1 MFWRKKNKAAEQAV
15 VQEPEVIV
23 SEVIEESIA
32 PVPEAVGEETSIP
45 NEIPTV
51 EEPVSE
57 EPVVEET
64 VVEEPVVE
72 ETVVEEPVVEET
84 VVEEAAV
91 EEAPVEL
98 VKVELPKRTLTQ
110 GFKAVFS
117 RIKFDVENLE
127 ELEDVLIQADFGVQ
141 AAEDIVSE
149 VKSRAKRAGAR
160 TEAELKQ
167 ILTELL
173 SEKLNRTDSALN
185 LDSGEQPYVILVV
198 GVNGAGKTTTIG
210 KLANYLVEGGAKVTL
225 GAADTFRAAAVEQL
239 ETWASRSSSEIVKPN
254 IEGQDPAAVAYEA
267 VEKAIA
273 NGSDVLIIDTAG
285 RLQNK
290 QGLMDELGKI
300 RRVIEKQLPISEVL
314 LVLDSTTG
322 QNAMTQAKAFTEVA
336 AVTGIALTKLDG
348 SAKGGIV
355 YAIQDQLD
363 IPVKLVG
370 VGEGINDFGFFDAKD
385 FASGLVGG
393 K

>member
-1 MFWRKKNKAAEQAV
+1 MFWRKKDKAADQAV
-15 VQEPEVIV
+15 AVEPDVLAPEVIQDNQ
-23 SEVIEESIA
+23 VIEK
-32 PVPEAVGEETSIP
+32 PVEV
-45 NEIPTV
+45 PTQ
-51 EEPVSE
+51 
-57 EPVVEET
+57 
-64 VVEEPVVE
+64 
-72 ETVVEEPVVEET
+72 
-84 VVEEAAV
+84 
-91 EEAPVEL
+91 EL
-98 VKVELPKRTLTQ
+98 VKVELPKRNLTK

-127 ELEDVLIQADFGVQ
+127 ELEDVLIQADFGVS
-141 AAEDIVSE
+141 ASENIVSE
-149 VKSRAKRAGAR
+149 VKARAKKVGAR
-160 TEAELKQ
+160 TEPELKS

-173 SEKLNRTDSALN
+173 TERLSRTDTSLN
-185 LDSGEQPYVILVV
+185 LDSGKQPYVILVV

-239 ETWASRSSSEIVKPN
+239 ETWATRSNSSIVKPVS
-254 IEGQDPAAVAYEA
+254 EGQDPAAVAYEA
-267 VEKAIA
+267 VEQAIA

-322 QNAMTQAKAFTEVA
+322 QNAMTQAKAFTAVA
-336 AVTGIALTKLDG
+336 SVTGIALTKLDG

-355 YAIQDQLD
+355 YAIQDQLN

-370 VGEGINDFGFFDAKD
+370 VGEGINDFGFFDAKE
-385 FASGLVGG
+385 FAIGLVGEN
-393 K
+393 

>member
-1 MFWRKKNKAAEQAV
+1 MFWRKKDKAADAPVVAEK
-15 VQEPEVIV
+15 VQEPEVLV
-23 SEVIEESIA
+23 EEVIETSTEVVLDNPVIA
-32 PVPEAVGEETSIP
+32 EPI
-45 NEIPTV
+45 V
-51 EEPVSE
+51 EQASQ
-57 EPVVEET
+57 
-64 VVEEPVVE
+64 
-72 ETVVEEPVVEET
+72 
-84 VVEEAAV
+84 
-91 EEAPVEL
+91 EL
-98 VKVELPKRTLTQ
+98 VKVELPKRNLTK

-127 ELEDVLIQADFGVQ
+127 ELEDVLIQADFGLA
-141 AAEDIVSE
+141 AAENLVAE
-149 VKSRAKRAGAR
+149 VKARAKRASAR
-160 TEAELKQ
+160 TESELKQ
-167 ILTELL
+167 ILTDLL
-173 SEKLNRTDSALN
+173 TEKMTRKDSALN
-185 LDSGEQPYVILVV
+185 LDSGKQPYVILVV

-225 GAADTFRAAAVEQL
+225 GAADTFRAAAVDQL
-239 ETWASRSSSEIVKPN
+239 ETWASRSGSEIVKPVS
-254 IEGQDPAAVAYEA
+254 EGQDPAAVSYEA

-300 RRVIEKQLPISEVL
+300 RRVIEKNLSISEVL

-355 YAIQDQLD
+355 YAIQDHLN

-370 VGEGINDFGFFDAKD
+370 VGEGINDFGFFDAKE
-385 FASGLVGG
+385 FAIGLVGEN
-393 K
+393 

>member
-1 MFWRKKNKAAEQAV
+1 MFWRKKDNAADQ
-15 VQEPEVIV
+15 
-23 SEVIEESIA
+23 
-32 PVPEAVGEETSIP
+32 
-45 NEIPTV
+45 
-51 EEPVSE
+51 
-57 EPVVEET
+57 
-64 VVEEPVVE
+64 
-72 ETVVEEPVVEET
+72 
-84 VVEEAAV
+84 VVEEAIVQEAEVTEEVVVETPAV
-91 EEAPVEL
+91 AATQDL
-98 VKVELPKRTLTQ
+98 VAVELPKRNLTK
-110 GFKAVFS
+110 GFKSVFS

-127 ELEDVLIQADFGVQ
+127 ELEDVLIQADFGVG
-141 AAEDIVSE
+141 AAEQIVAE
-149 VKSRAKRAGAR
+149 VKTRAKKAGSR
-160 TEAELKQ
+160 SEAELKI

-173 SEKLNRTDSALN
+173 TEKMTRADSSLN
-185 LDSGEQPYVILVV
+185 LDSGKQPYVILVV

-239 ETWASRSSSEIVKPN
+239 ETWAQRSNSEIVKPVT
-254 IEGQDPAAVAYEA
+254 EGQDPAAVAFEA
-267 VEKAIA
+267 VEKAVA

-300 RRVIEKQLPISEVL
+300 RRVIEKNLPISEVL

-336 AVTGIALTKLDG
+336 SVTGIALTKLDG

-355 YAIQDQLD
+355 YAIQDQLN

-370 VGEGINDFGFFDAKD
+370 VGEGINDFGFFDAKE
-385 FASGLVGG
+385 FAIGLVGEN
-393 K
+393 

>member
-1 MFWRKKNKAAEQAV
+1 MFWRKKNKAAEQPV
-15 VQEPEVIV
+15 VQEPQVIV

-32 PVPEAVGEETSIP
+32 PVPEAVLEETSIP
-45 NEIPTV
+45 NEIPTF
-51 EEPVSE
+51 E

-64 VVEEPVVE
+64 IVEEPVFEEPVVE
-72 ETVVEEPVVEET
+72 EV
-84 VVEEAAV
+84 AV

-173 SEKLNRTDSALN
+173 SEKLSRTDASLN
-185 LDSGEQPYVILVV
+185 LDSGAQPYVILVV

-239 ETWASRSSSEIVKPN
+239 ETWASRSNSEIVKPN

-385 FASGLVGG
+385 FSSGLVGE

>member
-1 MFWRKKNKAAEQAV
+1 MFWRKKDKAAAPAV
-15 VQEPEVIV
+15 EEVIVQEPEVIAE
-23 SEVIEESIA
+23 EVVAEE
-32 PVPEAVGEETSIP
+32 
-45 NEIPTV
+45 
-51 EEPVSE
+51 
-57 EPVVEET
+57 VVE
-64 VVEEPVVE
+64 VH
-72 ETVVEEPVVEET
+72 
-84 VVEEAAV
+84 EEAAIV
-91 EEAPVEL
+91 EEIVVPEPAEL
-98 VKVELPKRTLTQ
+98 VKVELPKRNLTK

-117 RIKFDVENLE
+117 RIKFDVENLDDLE
-127 ELEDVLIQADFGVQ
+127 EVLIQADFGVE
-141 AAEDIVSE
+141 AAEEIVAS
-149 VKSRAKRAGAR
+149 VKVRAKKNGSK
-160 TEAELKQ
+160 TEAELKAV
-167 ILTELL
+167 LTELL
-173 SEKLNRTDSALN
+173 TEKMTRTDASLN
-185 LDSGEQPYVILVV
+185 LDSGAQPYVILVV

-210 KLANYLVEGGAKVTL
+210 KLSNYLVEGGAKVTL

-239 ETWASRSSSEIVKPN
+239 ETWATRSKSEIVKPTV
-254 IEGQDPAAVAYEA
+254 EGQDPAAVAYEA
-267 VEKAIA
+267 VERAIA

-355 YAIQDQLD
+355 YAIQDQLN

-370 VGEGINDFGFFDAKD
+370 VGEGIEDFGFFDAKE
-385 FASGLVGG
+385 FAIGLVGER
-393 K
+393 

>member
-1 MFWRKKNKAAEQAV
+1 MAGLKFWRKKDQAADQAVEEQV
-15 VQEPEVIV
+15 VQEIEVL
-23 SEVIEESIA
+23 
-32 PVPEAVGEETSIP
+32 
-45 NEIPTV
+45 V
-51 EEPVSE
+51 EGKSQ
-57 EPVVEET
+57 
-64 VVEEPVVE
+64 
-72 ETVVEEPVVEET
+72 
-84 VVEEAAV
+84 
-91 EEAPVEL
+91 EL
-98 VKVELPKRTLTQ
+98 VQVELPKRNLTK

-127 ELEDVLIQADFGVQ
+127 ELEEVLIQADFGVS
-141 AAEDIVSE
+141 AAEAVVAE
-149 VKSRAKRAGAR
+149 VKVRAKKSGAR
-160 TEAELKQ
+160 TESELKA

-173 SEKLNRTDSALN
+173 TEKMTRSDAALN
-185 LDSGEQPYVILVV
+185 LDSGKQPYVILVV

-239 ETWASRSSSEIVKPN
+239 ETWATRSNSSIVKPVS
-254 IEGQDPAAVAYEA
+254 EGQDPAAVAYEA
-267 VEKAIA
+267 VEQAIA

-336 AVTGIALTKLDG
+336 SVTGIALTKLDG

-355 YAIQDQLD
+355 YAIQDQLN

-370 VGEGINDFGFFDAKD
+370 VGEGINDFGFFDAKE
-385 FASGLVGG
+385 FAIGLVGEN
-393 K
+393 

>member
-1 MFWRKKNKAAEQAV
+1 MFWRKKDKAAEQV
-15 VQEPEVIV
+15 VEEVIV
-23 SEVIEESIA
+23 QESEVID
-32 PVPEAVGEETSIP
+32 
-45 NEIPTV
+45 
-51 EEPVSE
+51 
-57 EPVVEET
+57 T
-64 VVEEPVVE
+64 VVETPAIEPV
-72 ETVVEEPVVEET
+72 
-84 VVEEAAV
+84 AV
-91 EEAPVEL
+91 TQDL
-98 VKVELPKRTLTQ
+98 VAVELPKRNLSK
-110 GFKAVFS
+110 GFKSVFS

-127 ELEDVLIQADFGVQ
+127 ELEDVLIQADFGVG
-141 AAEDIVSE
+141 AAEQIVAE
-149 VKSRAKRAGAR
+149 VKTRAKKSGAR
-160 TEAELKQ
+160 SEAELKT

-173 SEKLNRTDSALN
+173 TEKMTRADSSLN
-185 LDSGEQPYVILVV
+185 LDSGKQPYVILVV

-239 ETWASRSSSEIVKPN
+239 ETWAQRSNSDIVKPVT
-254 IEGQDPAAVAYEA
+254 EGQDPAAVAFEA
-267 VEKAIA
+267 VEKAVA

-300 RRVIEKQLPISEVL
+300 RRVIEKNLPISEVL

-336 AVTGIALTKLDG
+336 SVTGIALTKLDG

-355 YAIQDQLD
+355 YAIQDQLN

-370 VGEGINDFGFFDAKD
+370 VGEGINDFGFFDAKE
-385 FASGLVGG
+385 FATGLVGEN
-393 K
+393 

>member
-1 MFWRKKNKAAEQAV
+1 MAGLKFWRKKDQAADQAVEEQV
-15 VQEPEVIV
+15 VQEQEVLV
-23 SEVIEESIA
+23 
-32 PVPEAVGEETSIP
+32 EAV
-45 NEIPTV
+45 V
-51 EEPVSE
+51 
-57 EPVVEET
+57 
-64 VVEEPVVE
+64 
-72 ETVVEEPVVEET
+72 
-84 VVEEAAV
+84 EAA
-91 EEAPVEL
+91 PQEL
-98 VKVELPKRTLTQ
+98 VKVELPKRNLTK

-127 ELEDVLIQADFGVQ
+127 ELEDVLIQADFGIQ
-141 AAEDIVSE
+141 AAEDIVTE
-149 VKSRAKRAGAR
+149 VKARAKKVGAR
-160 TEAELKQ
+160 TEPELKA

-173 SEKLNRTDSALN
+173 TEKLSRTDAALN
-185 LDSGEQPYVILVV
+185 LDSGKQPYVILVV

-239 ETWASRSSSEIVKPN
+239 ETWAQRSNSEIVKPVT
-254 IEGQDPAAVAYEA
+254 EGQDPAAVAFEA
-267 VEKAIA
+267 VEKAVA

-300 RRVIEKQLPISEVL
+300 RRVIEKNLPISEVL

-336 AVTGIALTKLDG
+336 SVTGIALTKLDG

-355 YAIQDQLD
+355 YAIQDQLN

-370 VGEGINDFGFFDAKD
+370 VGEGINDFGFFDAKE
-385 FASGLVGG
+385 FAIGLVGEN
-393 K
+393 

>member
-1 MFWRKKNKAAEQAV
+1 MFWRKKDKAADQV
-15 VQEPEVIV
+15 VEEVIV
-23 SEVIEESIA
+23 QEAEVNDTF
-32 PVPEAVGEETSIP
+32 VET
-45 NEIPTV
+45 PTV
-51 EEPVSE
+51 EP
-57 EPVVEET
+57 ET
-64 VVEEPVVE
+64 VYQD
-72 ETVVEEPVVEET
+72 
-84 VVEEAAV
+84 
-91 EEAPVEL
+91 L
-98 VKVELPKRTLTQ
+98 VAVELPKRNLTK
-110 GFKAVFS
+110 GFKSVFS

-127 ELEDVLIQADFGVQ
+127 ELEDVLIQADFGVG
-141 AAEDIVSE
+141 AAEQIVAE
-149 VKSRAKRAGAR
+149 VKTRAKKAGAR
-160 TEAELKQ
+160 SEAELKT

-173 SEKLNRTDSALN
+173 TEKMTRADSSLN
-185 LDSGEQPYVILVV
+185 LDSGKQPYVILVV

-239 ETWASRSSSEIVKPN
+239 ETWAHRSNSEIVKPVT
-254 IEGQDPAAVAYEA
+254 EGQDPAAVAFEA
-267 VEKAIA
+267 VEKAVA

-300 RRVIEKQLPISEVL
+300 RRVIEKNLPISEVL

-336 AVTGIALTKLDG
+336 SVTGIALTKLDG

-355 YAIQDQLD
+355 YAIQDQLN

-370 VGEGINDFGFFDAKD
+370 VGEGINDFGFFDAKE
-385 FASGLVGG
+385 FAIGLVGEN
-393 K
+393 

>member
-1 MFWRKKNKAAEQAV
+1 LAGLKFWRKKDQAADQAVEEQV
-15 VQEPEVIV
+15 VQEQEVLV
-23 SEVIEESIA
+23 EALVEV
-32 PVPEAVGEETSIP
+32 
-45 NEIPTV
+45 
-51 EEPVSE
+51 EPQ
-57 EPVVEET
+57 
-64 VVEEPVVE
+64 
-72 ETVVEEPVVEET
+72 
-84 VVEEAAV
+84 
-91 EEAPVEL
+91 EL
-98 VKVELPKRTLTQ
+98 VKVELPKRNLSK

-127 ELEDVLIQADFGVQ
+127 ELEDVLIQADFGIQ
-141 AAEDIVSE
+141 ASEDIVSE
-149 VKSRAKRAGAR
+149 VKARAKRAGAR
-160 TEAELKQ
+160 TESELKA

-173 SEKLNRTDSALN
+173 TEKLSRTDAALN
-185 LDSGEQPYVILVV
+185 LDSGKQPYVILVV

-239 ETWASRSSSEIVKPN
+239 ETWATRSNSEIVKPVT
-254 IEGQDPAAVAYEA
+254 EGQDPAAVAYET

-336 AVTGIALTKLDG
+336 SVTGIALTKLDG

-355 YAIQDQLD
+355 YAIQDQLN

-370 VGEGINDFGFFDAKD
+370 VGEGINDFGFFDAKE
-385 FASGLVGG
+385 FAIGLVGEN
-393 K
+393 

>member
-1 MFWRKKNKAAEQAV
+1 MFWRKKDKAATPAVEEVV
-15 VQEPEVIV
+15 VQEPEVIAEQV
-23 SEVIEESIA
+23 VAEEVVEVHEEPAIIEEVI
-32 PVPEAVGEETSIP
+32 VPE
-45 NEIPTV
+45 PT
-51 EEPVSE
+51 
-57 EPVVEET
+57 
-64 VVEEPVVE
+64 
-72 ETVVEEPVVEET
+72 
-84 VVEEAAV
+84 
-91 EEAPVEL
+91 EL
-98 VKVELPKRTLTQ
+98 VKVDLPKRNLSK

-117 RIKFDVENLE
+117 RIKFDVENLDDLE
-127 ELEDVLIQADFGVQ
+127 EVLIQADFGVE
-141 AAEDIVSE
+141 AAEEIVAA
-149 VKSRAKRAGAR
+149 VKERAKKNGSK
-160 TEAELKQ
+160 TEAELKTV
-167 ILTELL
+167 LTELL
-173 SEKLNRTDSALN
+173 TEKMTRADAALN
-185 LDSGEQPYVILVV
+185 LDSGAQPYVILVV

-210 KLANYLVEGGAKVTL
+210 KLSNYLVEGGAKVTL

-239 ETWASRSSSEIVKPN
+239 ETWAARSNSEIVKPTV
-254 IEGQDPAAVAYEA
+254 EGQDPAAVAYEA

-355 YAIQDQLD
+355 YAIQDQLN

-370 VGEGINDFGFFDAKD
+370 VGEGIEDFGFFDAKE
-385 FASGLVGG
+385 FAIGLVGER
-393 K
+393 

>member
-1 MFWRKKNKAAEQAV
+1 MFWRKKDNAADQ
-15 VQEPEVIV
+15 
-23 SEVIEESIA
+23 
-32 PVPEAVGEETSIP
+32 
-45 NEIPTV
+45 
-51 EEPVSE
+51 
-57 EPVVEET
+57 
-64 VVEEPVVE
+64 
-72 ETVVEEPVVEET
+72 
-84 VVEEAAV
+84 VVEEAIVQELEVTEEVVV
-91 EEAPVEL
+91 ETPSVAATQDL
-98 VKVELPKRTLTQ
+98 VAVELPKRNLTK
-110 GFKAVFS
+110 GFKSVFS

-127 ELEDVLIQADFGVQ
+127 ELEDVLIQADFGVG
-141 AAEDIVSE
+141 AAEQIVAE
-149 VKSRAKRAGAR
+149 VKTRAKKAGAR
-160 TEAELKQ
+160 SEAELKT

-173 SEKLNRTDSALN
+173 TEKMTRADSSLN
-185 LDSGEQPYVILVV
+185 LDSGKQPYVILVV

-239 ETWASRSSSEIVKPN
+239 ETWAQRSNSEIVKPVT
-254 IEGQDPAAVAYEA
+254 EGQDPAAVAFEA
-267 VEKAIA
+267 VEKAVA

-300 RRVIEKQLPISEVL
+300 RRVIEKNLPISEVL

-336 AVTGIALTKLDG
+336 SVTGIALTKLDG

-355 YAIQDQLD
+355 YAIQDQLN

-370 VGEGINDFGFFDAKD
+370 VGEGINDFGFFDAKE
-385 FASGLVGG
+385 FAIGLVGEN
-393 K
+393 

>member
-1 MFWRKKNKAAEQAV
+1 MFWRKKDKAATPAVEEVV
-15 VQEPEVIV
+15 VQEPEVIAEQV
-23 SEVIEESIA
+23 VAEEVVEVHEEPAIIEEVI
-32 PVPEAVGEETSIP
+32 VPE
-45 NEIPTV
+45 PT
-51 EEPVSE
+51 
-57 EPVVEET
+57 
-64 VVEEPVVE
+64 
-72 ETVVEEPVVEET
+72 
-84 VVEEAAV
+84 
-91 EEAPVEL
+91 EL
-98 VKVELPKRTLTQ
+98 VKVDLPKRNLSK

-117 RIKFDVENLE
+117 RIKFDVENLDDLE
-127 ELEDVLIQADFGVQ
+127 EVLIQADFGVE
-141 AAEDIVSE
+141 AAEEIVAA
-149 VKSRAKRAGAR
+149 VKERAKKNGSK
-160 TEAELKQ
+160 TEAELKTV
-167 ILTELL
+167 LTELL
-173 SEKLNRTDSALN
+173 TEKMTRTDAALN
-185 LDSGEQPYVILVV
+185 LDSGAQPYVILVV

-210 KLANYLVEGGAKVTL
+210 KLSNYLVEGGAKVTL

-239 ETWASRSSSEIVKPN
+239 ETWATRSNSEIVKPTV
-254 IEGQDPAAVAYEA
+254 EGQDPAAVAYEA

-355 YAIQDQLD
+355 YAIQDQLN

-370 VGEGINDFGFFDAKD
+370 VGEGIEDFGFFDAKE
-385 FASGLVGG
+385 FAIGLVGER
-393 K
+393 

>member
-1 MFWRKKNKAAEQAV
+1 MAGLKFWRKKDQAANQAVEEQV
-15 VQEPEVIV
+15 VQEQVVQEQEVLV
-23 SEVIEESIA
+23 EALVEV
-32 PVPEAVGEETSIP
+32 
-45 NEIPTV
+45 
-51 EEPVSE
+51 EPQ
-57 EPVVEET
+57 
-64 VVEEPVVE
+64 
-72 ETVVEEPVVEET
+72 
-84 VVEEAAV
+84 
-91 EEAPVEL
+91 EL
-98 VKVELPKRTLTQ
+98 VKVELPKRNLSK

-127 ELEDVLIQADFGVQ
+127 ELEDVLIQADFGIQ

-149 VKSRAKRAGAR
+149 VKARAKRAGAR
-160 TEAELKQ
+160 TESELKA

-173 SEKLNRTDSALN
+173 TEKLSRTDAALN
-185 LDSGEQPYVILVV
+185 LDSGKQPYVILVV

-239 ETWASRSSSEIVKPN
+239 ETWATRSNSEIVKPVT
-254 IEGQDPAAVAYEA
+254 EGQDPAAVAYET
-267 VEKAIA
+267 VQKAIA

-336 AVTGIALTKLDG
+336 SVTGIALTKLDG

-355 YAIQDQLD
+355 YAIQDQLN

-370 VGEGINDFGFFDAKD
+370 VGEGINDFGFFDAKE
-385 FASGLVGG
+385 FAIGLVGEN
-393 K
+393 

>member
-1 MFWRKKNKAAEQAV
+1 MAGLKFWRKKDQAADQAVEEQV
-15 VQEPEVIV
+15 VQEQEVLV
-23 SEVIEESIA
+23 EAGVEVA
-32 PVPEAVGEETSIP
+32 PQ
-45 NEIPTV
+45 
-51 EEPVSE
+51 
-57 EPVVEET
+57 
-64 VVEEPVVE
+64 
-72 ETVVEEPVVEET
+72 
-84 VVEEAAV
+84 
-91 EEAPVEL
+91 EL
-98 VKVELPKRTLTQ
+98 VKVELPKRNLSK

-127 ELEDVLIQADFGVQ
+127 ELEEVLIQADFGVG
-141 AAEDIVSE
+141 AAEQIVAE
-149 VKSRAKRAGAR
+149 VKTRAKKAGSR
-160 TEAELKQ
+160 SEAELKT

-173 SEKLNRTDSALN
+173 TEKMTRADSSLN
-185 LDSGEQPYVILVV
+185 LDSGKQPYVILVV

-239 ETWASRSSSEIVKPN
+239 ETWAQRSNSEIVKPVT
-254 IEGQDPAAVAYEA
+254 EGQDPAAVAFEA
-267 VEKAIA
+267 VEKAVA

-300 RRVIEKQLPISEVL
+300 RRVIEKNLPISEVL

-336 AVTGIALTKLDG
+336 SVTGIALTKLDG

-355 YAIQDQLD
+355 YAIQDQLN

-370 VGEGINDFGFFDAKD
+370 VGEGINDFGFFDAKE
-385 FASGLVGG
+385 FSIGLVGEN
-393 K
+393 

>member
-1 MFWRKKNKAAEQAV
+1 MAGLKFWRKKDQAADQAV
-15 VQEPEVIV
+15 AVEPEVIETE
-23 SEVIEESIA
+23 EVLETQI
-32 PVPEAVGEETSIP
+32 PVADVITPE
-45 NEIPTV
+45 
-51 EEPVSE
+51 
-57 EPVVEET
+57 
-64 VVEEPVVE
+64 
-72 ETVVEEPVVEET
+72 
-84 VVEEAAV
+84 
-91 EEAPVEL
+91 EL
-98 VKVELPKRTLTQ
+98 VKVELPKRNLSK

-127 ELEDVLIQADFGVQ
+127 ELEDVLIQADFGV
-141 AAEDIVSE
+141 AASETIVSE
-149 VKSRAKRAGAR
+149 VKAMAKKSGAK
-160 TEAELKQ
+160 TETELKG

-173 SEKLNRTDSALN
+173 TQKLSRTDASLN
-185 LDSGEQPYVILVV
+185 LDSGTQPYVILVV

-239 ETWASRSSSEIVKPN
+239 ETWAIRSGSEIVKPVS
-254 IEGQDPAAVAYEA
+254 EGQDPAAVAYET
-267 VEKAIA
+267 VERAIA

-336 AVTGIALTKLDG
+336 SVTGIALTKLDG
-348 SAKGGIV
+348 SARGGIV
-355 YAIQDQLD
+355 YAIQDQLN

-370 VGEGINDFGFFDAKD
+370 VGEGINDFGFFDAKE
-385 FASGLVGG
+385 FAIGLVGEN
-393 K
+393 

>member
-1 MFWRKKNKAAEQAV
+1 MFWRKKDKAATPAV
-15 VQEPEVIV
+15 EEVIVQEPEVIAQ
-23 SEVIEESIA
+23 EVVAEEIVEVHEEPA
-32 PVPEAVGEETSIP
+32 IVEGIVVPE
-45 NEIPTV
+45 PT
-51 EEPVSE
+51 
-57 EPVVEET
+57 
-64 VVEEPVVE
+64 
-72 ETVVEEPVVEET
+72 
-84 VVEEAAV
+84 
-91 EEAPVEL
+91 EL
-98 VKVELPKRTLTQ
+98 VKVELPKRNLSK

-117 RIKFDVENLE
+117 RIKFDVENLDD
-127 ELEDVLIQADFGVQ
+127 LEDVLIQADFGVE
-141 AAEDIVSE
+141 AAEEIVAA
-149 VKSRAKRAGAR
+149 VKVRAKKNGSK
-160 TEAELKQ
+160 TEAELKAVLTGL
-167 ILTELL
+167 LTE
-173 SEKLNRTDSALN
+173 KMTRDDAALN
-185 LDSGEQPYVILVV
+185 LDSGAQPYVILVV

-210 KLANYLVEGGAKVTL
+210 KLSNYLVEGGAKVTL

-239 ETWASRSSSEIVKPN
+239 ETWATRSNSEIVKPTV
-254 IEGQDPAAVAYEA
+254 EGQDPAAVAYEA
-267 VEKAIA
+267 VERAIA

-355 YAIQDQLD
+355 YAIQDQLN

-370 VGEGINDFGFFDAKD
+370 VGEGIEDFGFFDAKE
-385 FASGLVGG
+385 FAIGLVGER
-393 K
+393 

>member
-1 MFWRKKNKAAEQAV
+1 LAGLKFWRKKDQAADQAVEEQV
-15 VQEPEVIV
+15 VQEQEVLV
-23 SEVIEESIA
+23 EALVEV
-32 PVPEAVGEETSIP
+32 
-45 NEIPTV
+45 
-51 EEPVSE
+51 EPQ
-57 EPVVEET
+57 
-64 VVEEPVVE
+64 
-72 ETVVEEPVVEET
+72 
-84 VVEEAAV
+84 
-91 EEAPVEL
+91 EL
-98 VKVELPKRTLTQ
+98 VKVELPKRNLSK

-127 ELEDVLIQADFGVQ
+127 ELEDVLIQADFGIQ
-141 AAEDIVSE
+141 ASEDIVSE
-149 VKSRAKRAGAR
+149 VKARAKRAGAR
-160 TEAELKQ
+160 TESELKA

-173 SEKLNRTDSALN
+173 TEKLSRTDAALN
-185 LDSGEQPYVILVV
+185 LDSGKQPYVILVV

-239 ETWASRSSSEIVKPN
+239 ETWATRSNSEIVKPVT
-254 IEGQDPAAVAYEA
+254 EGQDPAAVAYET
-267 VEKAIA
+267 VQKAIA

-336 AVTGIALTKLDG
+336 SVTGIALTKLDG

-355 YAIQDQLD
+355 YAIQDQLN

-370 VGEGINDFGFFDAKD
+370 VGEGINDFGFFDAKE
-385 FASGLVGG
+385 FAIGLVGEN
-393 K
+393 

>member
-1 MFWRKKNKAAEQAV
+1 MAGLKFWRKKDQAADQAV
-15 VQEPEVIV
+15 AVEPEVIESKEV
-23 SEVIEESIA
+23 LETQIPVAEVIT
-32 PVPEAVGEETSIP
+32 PQ
-45 NEIPTV
+45 
-51 EEPVSE
+51 
-57 EPVVEET
+57 
-64 VVEEPVVE
+64 
-72 ETVVEEPVVEET
+72 
-84 VVEEAAV
+84 
-91 EEAPVEL
+91 EL
-98 VKVELPKRTLTQ
+98 VKVELPKRNLSK

-127 ELEDVLIQADFGVQ
+127 ELEDVLIQADFGV
-141 AAEDIVSE
+141 AASETIVSE
-149 VKSRAKRAGAR
+149 VKAMAKKSGAK
-160 TEAELKQ
+160 TETELKG

-173 SEKLNRTDSALN
+173 TQKLSRTDASLN
-185 LDSGEQPYVILVV
+185 LDSGTQPYVILVV

-239 ETWASRSSSEIVKPN
+239 ETWASRSGSEIVKPVS
-254 IEGQDPAAVAYEA
+254 EGQDPAAVAYET
-267 VEKAIA
+267 VERAIA

-336 AVTGIALTKLDG
+336 SVTGIALTKLDG

-355 YAIQDQLD
+355 YAIQGQLN

-370 VGEGINDFGFFDAKD
+370 VGEGINDFGFFDAKE
-385 FASGLVGG
+385 FAIGLVGEN
-393 K
+393 

>member
-1 MFWRKKNKAAEQAV
+1 LAGLKFWRKKDQAADQAVEEQV
-15 VQEPEVIV
+15 VQEQEVLV
-23 SEVIEESIA
+23 
-32 PVPEAVGEETSIP
+32 EAV
-45 NEIPTV
+45 V
-51 EEPVSE
+51 
-57 EPVVEET
+57 
-64 VVEEPVVE
+64 
-72 ETVVEEPVVEET
+72 
-84 VVEEAAV
+84 EAA
-91 EEAPVEL
+91 PQEL
-98 VKVELPKRTLTQ
+98 VKVELPKRNLSK

-117 RIKFDVENLE
+117 RIKFDVDNLE
-127 ELEDVLIQADFGVQ
+127 ELEDVLIQADFGIQ
-141 AAEDIVSE
+141 ASEDIVTE
-149 VKSRAKRAGAR
+149 VKARAKKAGSR
-160 TEAELKQ
+160 TESELKV

-173 SEKLNRTDSALN
+173 TEKLTRKDSALN
-185 LDSGEQPYVILVV
+185 LDSGKQPYVILVV
-198 GVNGAGKTTTIG
+198 GVKGAGKTTTIG

-239 ETWASRSSSEIVKPN
+239 ETWAQRSNSEIVKPVT
-254 IEGQDPAAVAYEA
+254 EGQDPAAVAYET

-273 NGSDVLIIDTAG
+273 DGSDVLIIDTAG

-336 AVTGIALTKLDG
+336 SVTGIALTKLDG

-355 YAIQDQLD
+355 YAIQDQLN

-370 VGEGINDFGFFDAKD
+370 VGEGINDFGFFDAKE
-385 FASGLVGG
+385 FAIGLVGEN
-393 K
+393 

>member
-1 MFWRKKNKAAEQAV
+1 MFWRKKDKAADQAV
-15 VQEPEVIV
+15 AVEPEVLV
-23 SEVIEESIA
+23 PEVVEDNQVIEK
-32 PVPEAVGEETSIP
+32 PVEV
-45 NEIPTV
+45 PTQ
-51 EEPVSE
+51 
-57 EPVVEET
+57 
-64 VVEEPVVE
+64 
-72 ETVVEEPVVEET
+72 
-84 VVEEAAV
+84 
-91 EEAPVEL
+91 EL
-98 VKVELPKRTLTQ
+98 VKVELPKRNLTK

-127 ELEDVLIQADFGVQ
+127 ELEDVLIQADFGVS
-141 AAEDIVSE
+141 ASENIVSE
-149 VKSRAKRAGAR
+149 VKARAKKVGAR
-160 TEAELKQ
+160 TESELKS

-173 SEKLNRTDSALN
+173 TERLSRTDTSLN
-185 LDSGEQPYVILVV
+185 LDSGKQPYVILVV

-239 ETWASRSSSEIVKPN
+239 ETWASRSGSEIVKPVS
-254 IEGQDPAAVAYEA
+254 EGQDPAAVAYET
-267 VEKAIA
+267 VERAIA

-355 YAIQDQLD
+355 YAIQEQLN

-370 VGEGINDFGFFDAKD
+370 VGEGINDFGFFDAKE
-385 FASGLVGG
+385 FAIGLVGEN
-393 K
+393 

>member
-1 MFWRKKNKAAEQAV
+1 LAGLKFWRKKDQAADQAVEEQV
-15 VQEPEVIV
+15 VQEQEVLV
-23 SEVIEESIA
+23 EALVEV
-32 PVPEAVGEETSIP
+32 
-45 NEIPTV
+45 
-51 EEPVSE
+51 EPQ
-57 EPVVEET
+57 
-64 VVEEPVVE
+64 
-72 ETVVEEPVVEET
+72 
-84 VVEEAAV
+84 
-91 EEAPVEL
+91 EL
-98 VKVELPKRTLTQ
+98 VKVELPKRNLSK

-127 ELEDVLIQADFGVQ
+127 ELEDVLIQVDFGIQ

-149 VKSRAKRAGAR
+149 VKARAKRAGAR
-160 TEAELKQ
+160 TESELKA

-173 SEKLNRTDSALN
+173 TEKLSRTDAALN
-185 LDSGEQPYVILVV
+185 LDSGKQPYVILVV

-239 ETWASRSSSEIVKPN
+239 ETWATRSNSEIVKPVT
-254 IEGQDPAAVAYEA
+254 EGQDPAAVAYET

-336 AVTGIALTKLDG
+336 SVTGIALTKLDG

-355 YAIQDQLD
+355 YAIQDQLN

-370 VGEGINDFGFFDAKD
+370 VGEGINDFGFFDAKE
-385 FASGLVGG
+385 FAIGLVGEN
-393 K
+393 

>member
-1 MFWRKKNKAAEQAV
+1 MFWRKKDKAATPAVEEVV
-15 VQEPEVIV
+15 VQEPEVIAE
-23 SEVIEESIA
+23 EVVA
-32 PVPEAVGEETSIP
+32 A
-45 NEIPTV
+45 
-51 EEPVSE
+51 
-57 EPVVEET
+57 PVVETFVKEV
-64 VVEEPVVE
+64 VVEAPTIEEVVVAQP
-72 ETVVEEPVVEET
+72 T
-84 VVEEAAV
+84 
-91 EEAPVEL
+91 EL
-98 VKVELPKRTLTQ
+98 VKVELPKRNLSK

-117 RIKFDVENLE
+117 RIKFDVENLDD
-127 ELEDVLIQADFGVQ
+127 LEDVLIQADFGVE
-141 AAEDIVSE
+141 AAEEIVAA
-149 VKSRAKRAGAR
+149 VKVRAKKNGSK
-160 TEAELKQ
+160 TEAELKAV
-167 ILTELL
+167 LTELL
-173 SEKLNRTDSALN
+173 TEKMTREDAALN
-185 LDSGEQPYVILVV
+185 LDSGAQPYVILVV

-210 KLANYLVEGGAKVTL
+210 KLSNYLVEGGAKVTL

-239 ETWASRSSSEIVKPN
+239 ETWATRSKSEIVKPTV
-254 IEGQDPAAVAYEA
+254 EGQDPAAVAYEA

-322 QNAMTQAKAFTEVA
+322 QNAMTQAQAFTEVA

-355 YAIQDQLD
+355 YAIQDQLN

-370 VGEGINDFGFFDAKD
+370 VGEGIEDFGFFDAGE
-385 FASGLVGG
+385 FAIGLVGE

>member
-1 MFWRKKNKAAEQAV
+1 MFWRKKDKAADQAV
-15 VQEPEVIV
+15 VVEPEVLV
-23 SEVIEESIA
+23 PEVIEDNQVIEK
-32 PVPEAVGEETSIP
+32 PVEV
-45 NEIPTV
+45 PTQ
-51 EEPVSE
+51 
-57 EPVVEET
+57 
-64 VVEEPVVE
+64 
-72 ETVVEEPVVEET
+72 
-84 VVEEAAV
+84 
-91 EEAPVEL
+91 EL
-98 VKVELPKRTLTQ
+98 VKVELPKRNLTK

-127 ELEDVLIQADFGVQ
+127 ELEDVLIQADFGVS
-141 AAEDIVSE
+141 ASENIVSE
-149 VKSRAKRAGAR
+149 VKARAKKVGAR
-160 TEAELKQ
+160 TESELKS

-173 SEKLNRTDSALN
+173 TERLSRTDTSLN
-185 LDSGEQPYVILVV
+185 LDSGKQPYVILVV

-239 ETWASRSSSEIVKPN
+239 ETWASRSGSEIVKPVS
-254 IEGQDPAAVAYEA
+254 EGQDPAAVAYET
-267 VEKAIA
+267 VERAIA

-355 YAIQDQLD
+355 YAIQEQLN

-370 VGEGINDFGFFDAKD
+370 VGEGINDFGFFDAKE
-385 FASGLVGG
+385 FAIGLVGEN
-393 K
+393 

>member
-1 MFWRKKNKAAEQAV
+1 MFWRKKDKAVDQAV
-15 VQEPEVIV
+15 EEVLVQEPEVESLAQAIQEVTDTPVEISKVEPIV
-23 SEVIEESIA
+23 VSTIV
-32 PVPEAVGEETSIP
+32 
-45 NEIPTV
+45 
-51 EEPVSE
+51 EPV
-57 EPVVEET
+57 
-64 VVEEPVVE
+64 
-72 ETVVEEPVVEET
+72 
-84 VVEEAAV
+84 AQ
-91 EEAPVEL
+91 EL
-98 VKVELPKRTLTQ
+98 VKVELPKRNLTK

-127 ELEDVLIQADFGVQ
+127 ELEDVLIQADFGVS
-141 AAEDIVSE
+141 AAEEIVVE
-149 VKSRAKRAGAR
+149 VKLRAKKSGSR
-160 TEAELKQ
+160 TEAELKA

-173 SEKLNRTDSALN
+173 AEKMTRADASLN
-185 LDSGEQPYVILVV
+185 LDSGKQPYVILVV

-225 GAADTFRAAAVEQL
+225 GAADTFRAAAVDQL
-239 ETWASRSSSEIVKPN
+239 ETWATRSNSMIVKPVS
-254 IEGQDPAAVAYEA
+254 EGQDPAAVAYEA

-273 NGSDVLIIDTAG
+273 NDSDVLIIDTAG

-300 RRVIEKQLPISEVL
+300 RRVIEKNLPISEVL

-336 AVTGIALTKLDG
+336 SVTGIALTKLDG

-355 YAIQDQLD
+355 YTIQDQLN

-370 VGEGINDFGFFDAKD
+370 VGEGINDFGFFDAKE
-385 FASGLVGG
+385 FAIGLVGEN
-393 K
+393 

>member
-1 MFWRKKNKAAEQAV
+1 MFWRKKDNAADQ
-15 VQEPEVIV
+15 
-23 SEVIEESIA
+23 
-32 PVPEAVGEETSIP
+32 
-45 NEIPTV
+45 
-51 EEPVSE
+51 
-57 EPVVEET
+57 
-64 VVEEPVVE
+64 
-72 ETVVEEPVVEET
+72 
-84 VVEEAAV
+84 VVEEAIVQEAEVTEEVVVETPAV
-91 EEAPVEL
+91 AATQDL
-98 VKVELPKRTLTQ
+98 VAVELPKRNLTK
-110 GFKAVFS
+110 GFKSVFT

-127 ELEDVLIQADFGVQ
+127 ELEDVLIQADFGVG
-141 AAEDIVSE
+141 AAEQIVAE
-149 VKSRAKRAGAR
+149 VKTRAKKAGSR
-160 TEAELKQ
+160 SEAELKI

-173 SEKLNRTDSALN
+173 TEKMTRADSSLN
-185 LDSGEQPYVILVV
+185 LDSGKQPYVILVV

-239 ETWASRSSSEIVKPN
+239 ETWAKRSNSEIVKPVT
-254 IEGQDPAAVAYEA
+254 ESQDPAAVAFEA
-267 VEKAIA
+267 VEKAVA

-300 RRVIEKQLPISEVL
+300 RRVIEKNLPISEVL

-336 AVTGIALTKLDG
+336 SVTGIALTKLDG

-355 YAIQDQLD
+355 YAIQDQLN

-370 VGEGINDFGFFDAKD
+370 VGEGINDFGFFDAKE
-385 FASGLVGG
+385 FSIGLVGEN
-393 K
+393 

>member
-1 MFWRKKNKAAEQAV
+1 MFWRKKDKAADQAV
-15 VQEPEVIV
+15 AVEPEVLV
-23 SEVIEESIA
+23 PEVIEDNQVIEK
-32 PVPEAVGEETSIP
+32 PVEV
-45 NEIPTV
+45 PTQ
-51 EEPVSE
+51 
-57 EPVVEET
+57 
-64 VVEEPVVE
+64 
-72 ETVVEEPVVEET
+72 
-84 VVEEAAV
+84 
-91 EEAPVEL
+91 EL
-98 VKVELPKRTLTQ
+98 VKVELPKRNLTK

-127 ELEDVLIQADFGVQ
+127 ELEDVLIQADFGVS
-141 AAEDIVSE
+141 ASENIVSE
-149 VKSRAKRAGAR
+149 VKARAKKVGAR
-160 TEAELKQ
+160 TESELKS

-173 SEKLNRTDSALN
+173 TERLSRTDTSLN
-185 LDSGEQPYVILVV
+185 LDSGKQPYVILVV

-239 ETWASRSSSEIVKPN
+239 ETWASRSGSEIVKPVS
-254 IEGQDPAAVAYEA
+254 EGQDPAAVAYET
-267 VEKAIA
+267 VERAIA

-355 YAIQDQLD
+355 YAIQEQLN

-370 VGEGINDFGFFDAKD
+370 VGEGINDFGFFDAKE
-385 FASGLVGG
+385 FAIGLVGEN
-393 K
+393 

>member
-1 MFWRKKNKAAEQAV
+1 MFWRKKDKAADQV
-15 VQEPEVIV
+15 VEEVIV
-23 SEVIEESIA
+23 QESEVID
-32 PVPEAVGEETSIP
+32 
-45 NEIPTV
+45 
-51 EEPVSE
+51 
-57 EPVVEET
+57 T
-64 VVEEPVVE
+64 VVETPQV
-72 ETVVEEPVVEET
+72 
-84 VVEEAAV
+84 AATQD
-91 EEAPVEL
+91 L
-98 VKVELPKRTLTQ
+98 VAIELPKRNLTK
-110 GFKAVFS
+110 GFKSVFS

-127 ELEDVLIQADFGVQ
+127 ELEDVLIQADFGVG
-141 AAEDIVSE
+141 AAEQIVAE
-149 VKSRAKRAGAR
+149 VKTRAKKSGAR
-160 TEAELKQ
+160 TEAELKT

-173 SEKLNRTDSALN
+173 TEKMTRADSSLN
-185 LDSGEQPYVILVV
+185 LDSGKQPYVILVV

-239 ETWASRSSSEIVKPN
+239 ETWAQRSNSEIVKPVT
-254 IEGQDPAAVAYEA
+254 EGQDPAAVAFEA
-267 VEKAIA
+267 VEKAVA

-300 RRVIEKQLPISEVL
+300 RRVIEKNLPISEVL

-336 AVTGIALTKLDG
+336 SVTGIALTKLDG

-355 YAIQDQLD
+355 YAIQDQLN

-370 VGEGINDFGFFDAKD
+370 VGEGINDFGFFDAKE
-385 FASGLVGG
+385 FAIGLVGEN
-393 K
+393 